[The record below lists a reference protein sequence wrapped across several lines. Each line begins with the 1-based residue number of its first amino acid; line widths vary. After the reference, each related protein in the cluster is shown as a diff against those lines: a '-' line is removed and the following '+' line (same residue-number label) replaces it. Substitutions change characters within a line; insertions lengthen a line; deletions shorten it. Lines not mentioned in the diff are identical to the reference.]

1 MTQILGLSDKNFKT
15 AIIKMTQGV
24 RVYAF
29 EKNGMI
35 ECFTKVNARYTKMKI
50 LE

>member
-1 MTQILGLSDKNFKT
+1 MTQILGLCDKNFKT

-24 RVYAF
+24 RVYTF

-35 ECFTKVNARYTKMKI
+35 ECFTKVNARCTF
-50 LE
+50 